1 MSDLDR
7 NRANAVAFHELAL
20 NECRPREAIEQ
31 FVGVDYI
38 QHNPDVPP
46 GKSCVVAYCQRMALG
61 YPGKRVEIKRTVAES
76 GLVAF
81 HCRQTWPGGVEYAG
95 IELFRA
101 VAGRSASPYIG
112 CGA

>member
-7 NRANAVAFHELAL
+7 NRANAVAFHELA
-20 NECRPREAIEQ
+20 PREAIEQ
-31 FVGVDYI
+31 FVGDDYI

-46 GKSCVVAYCQRMALG
+46 GKSCVVAYFQRMALG
-61 YPGKRVEIKRTVAES
+61 YPGKRVEIKRTVAEG